1 MEPLEKPKL
10 PACLSIYFKRSGRRN
25 YSLSMKP
32 LFKHLLIII
41 SGIVG
46 ALIALTLALHIF
58 LFGNQ
63 ASTPK
68 EIARKAGLKLP
79 AYEITKAEDNMDR
92 TASAWSYYGYE
103 IKFKEPLSEKYLE
116 RIEKMKNCTRKGD
129 IYIVADESPD
139 SWSCHIS
146 INPTEN
152 IAILEYSFW
161 DALF

>member
-1 MEPLEKPKL
+1 
-10 PACLSIYFKRSGRRN
+10 
-25 YSLSMKP
+25 MKP
-32 LFKHLLIII
+32 IFKHLLIII
-41 SGIVG
+41 SVIVG
-46 ALIALTLALHIF
+46 VLIALVIALHLF
-58 LFGNQ
+58 LLGNQ
-63 ASTPK
+63 ASTPN

-92 TASAWSYYGYE
+92 TASAWSYYSYE

-116 RIEKMKNCTRKGD
+116 RIEKKKNCTRKGNT
-129 IYIVADESPD
+129 YIVDDESPD
-139 SWSCHIS
+139 NWSCHIS